1 MITNLILTFSGLL
14 GLITLFFI
22 LISFKSNRLINVY
35 LALVIFFVSLRFCLI
50 GLKDFDSSTLLNE
63 IVRYYNI
70 SFIFLIPVTYLYFKN
85 LILSIKNF
93 AFKDLFHFLL
103 PILFILSIRNLD
115 STIVF
120 GIQLHYIFVSVFI
133 IYTITY
139 SILIY
144 FMLKRNVWNKKGSLE
159 IVIKQNAL
167 ITKWTIY
174 LYTVI
179 NLMILRFLLSLYFEL
194 KSDSL
199 ISGLN
204 GLWITAIIWIFIYAK
219 ILTSPE
225 ILYGYAIIYKKENPN
240 ENSASPTISTWSRE
254 EKNKITNVQDVQL
267 KSKLNQNIGK
277 YIVTLEDAVQQNH
290 FFRDSKFSLLDLAL
304 KLNIPKSHLSYLFKY
319 HSVISFSDYKKI
331 IRIQDALQLIQED
344 YLKSNTFDSLAKEV
358 GFASYNPFFTSFKDV
373 VGKTPNEYCITIEI

>member
-14 GLITLFFI
+14 GFITLFFI

>member
-1 MITNLILTFSGLL
+1 
-14 GLITLFFI
+14 
-22 LISFKSNRLINVY
+22 
-35 LALVIFFVSLRFCLI
+35 
-50 GLKDFDSSTLLNE
+50 
-63 IVRYYNI
+63 
-70 SFIFLIPVTYLYFKN
+70 
-85 LILSIKNF
+85 
-93 AFKDLFHFLL
+93 
-103 PILFILSIRNLD
+103 
-115 STIVF
+115 
-120 GIQLHYIFVSVFI
+120 
-133 IYTITY
+133 
-139 SILIY
+139 
-144 FMLKRNVWNKKGSLE
+144 MLKRNVWNKKGSLE

-174 LYTVI
+174 LFTII
-179 NLMILRFLLSLYFEL
+179 NLMILRLLLSLYFEF
-194 KSDSL
+194 KSDDL
-199 ISGLN
+199 ISGQN

-225 ILYGYAIIYKKENPN
+225 ILYGYAFIYKKEDTKK
-240 ENSASPTISTWSRE
+240 NSTSPTISTWSRE
-254 EKNKITNVQDVQL
+254 EKNKITNVQDLQL

-331 IRIQDALQLIQED
+331 IRIQDALQLIQAD

-373 VGKTPNEYCITIEI
+373 VGKTPNDYCTTIEM